1 MTDMITP
8 APAVGTPPV
17 PTSPSAPASAAAT
30 KLTGSLGVASIV
42 FMVVAA
48 AAPLTVVGGVI
59 PMGFAFGNGLGFPVM
74 FFVSA
79 AILILFSVGMS
90 QMASR
95 IPRPGA
101 FFTYVQQGIG
111 EKSGTATAL
120 VAIVTYVAAPVSAL
134 TLMGVQLN
142 LTVVNLGG
150 PDIAWWAYSLLT
162 IAVVGMLGYRHIDLS
177 SKLLGILLIAEVAI
191 VAVLVAVVFAT
202 GGAEG
207 YSAEPLTTG
216 SVFSGELGVGL
227 TFALLGFVGFE
238 ATAVFRDEAKD
249 PSKTIP
255 RATYIAVVSISLFY
269 AISAYSLVVAW
280 GPDGVVEESSS
291 DPAGMLVTTTQNY
304 LGTVGSIVAQV
315 LLLTSIFA
323 CILSFHNVTARYFHA
338 LGQSG
343 VLPSRLGHT
352 HERHVSPHMG
362 SLTQTVLCAVAIL
375 VFATLGLDPM
385 LQVFAWMGGLT
396 TSGFLILLILTSMA
410 VLTFFARKLGSGN
423 VWATKVA
430 PALGLAG
437 LLLAGI
443 LVVLNFPMLV
453 GGSPALAYSLLAV
466 FPVAA
471 AIGVVLALRR
481 GSIQLAAPGDAAE
494 VTLT

>member
-1 MTDMITP
+1 MISP
-8 APAVGTPPV
+8 APAA
-17 PTSPSAPASAAAT
+17 SKALPSSAAPAAT
-30 KLTGSLGVASIV
+30 KLTGNLGVASIV

-95 IPRPGA
+95 IPKPGA
-101 FFTYVQQGIG
+101 FYTYVQQGIG

-120 VAIVTYVAAPVSAL
+120 MAIVTYVAAPVSAL

-142 LTVVNLGG
+142 ITVVSLGG
-150 PDIAWWAYSLLT
+150 PDIAWWVYCLLT
-162 IAVVGMLGYRHIDLS
+162 IALVGVLGYRHIDIS
-177 SKLLGILLIAEVAI
+177 SKVLGILLIAEVGI
-191 VAVLVAVVFAT
+191 VAVLMAVVFAT
-202 GGAEG
+202 GGADG
-207 YSAEPLTTG
+207 YSAEPFTTG
-216 SVFSGELGVGL
+216 AVFSGELGVGL

-238 ATAVFRDEAKD
+238 ATAVFRDEAKNAD
-249 PSKTIP
+249 KTIP
-255 RATYIAVVSISLFY
+255 RSTYIAVVSIGLFY
-269 AISAYSLVVAW
+269 AVSAYSLVVAW
-280 GPDGVVEESSS
+280 GPEGVVEESLA
-291 DPAGMLVTTTQNY
+291 DPAGMLVATTQNY
-304 LGTVGSIVAQV
+304 LGAVGSIVAQV

-343 VLPSRLGHT
+343 VLPTRLGFT
-352 HERHVSPHMG
+352 HKRHVSPYMG
-362 SLTQTVLCAVAIL
+362 SLTQTVLCSAGIL
-375 VFATLGLDPM
+375 VFAMLGLDPM

-396 TSGFLILLILTSMA
+396 TSGFLILLMMTSLA
-410 VLTFFARKLGSGN
+410 VLTFFMRKLGTGN
-423 VWATKVA
+423 MWSTKVA

-437 LLLAGI
+437 LLLAGT
-443 LVVLNFPMLV
+443 LVALNFPMLV

-471 AIGVVLALRR
+471 AVGVVLAVRR
-481 GSIQLAAPGDAAE
+481 ARVHSEAPL
-494 VTLT
+494 V

>member
-1 MTDMITP
+1 MTDMIIP
-8 APAVGTPPV
+8 APAAGTPAA
-17 PTSPSAPASAAAT
+17 SAPSALPGAT
-30 KLTGSLGVASIV
+30 KLTGNLGVASIV

-95 IPRPGA
+95 IPTPGA
-101 FFTYVQQGIG
+101 FYTYVQHGIG
-111 EKSGTATAL
+111 EKSGAATAL

-142 LTVVNLGG
+142 ITVVSLGG
-150 PDIAWWAYSLLT
+150 PDIAWWIYCLLT
-162 IAVVGMLGYRHIDLS
+162 IALVGVLGYRHIDLS
-177 SKLLGILLIAEVAI
+177 SKVLGILLVAEVAI

-207 YSAEPLTTG
+207 YSAEPFTTG
-216 SVFSGELGVGL
+216 AVFSGELGVGL

-238 ATAVFRDEAKD
+238 ATAVFRDEARN
-249 PSKTIP
+249 PGKTIP
-255 RATYIAVVSISLFY
+255 RATYIAVVSVGLFY
-269 AISAYSLVVAW
+269 AISAYSMVVAW
-280 GPDGVVEESSS
+280 GPDGVVEESLG
-291 DPAGMLVTTTQNY
+291 DPAGMLVATTQNY
-304 LGTVGSIVAQV
+304 LGAMGSIVAQV

-343 VLPSRLGHT
+343 VLPSRLGLT
-352 HERHVSPHMG
+352 HKRHVSPHMG
-362 SLTQTVLCAVAIL
+362 SLTQTTLCAATIL
-375 VFATLGLDPM
+375 VFAMLSLDPM

-396 TSGFLILLILTSMA
+396 TSGFLILLVLTSLA
-410 VLTFFARKLGSGN
+410 VLTFFMRKRGKGN
-423 VWATKVA
+423 VWTTRVA

-437 LLLAGI
+437 LVLSGA

-471 AIGVVLALRR
+471 VIGVVLAIRR
-481 GSIQLAAPGDAAE
+481 GPIQPT
-494 VTLT
+494 VT